1 MIESL
6 RDCPEYE
13 GVLRNFR
20 GQVFDSGPGRVSLA
34 AYVRAMAGVGP
45 DDGGSEVGGSPIS
58 FPAQV
63 AFDELWRLA

>member
-13 GVLRNFR
+13 AVLRNFR

-34 AYVRAMAGVGP
+34 SYVRAMAESGSGVD
-45 DDGGSEVGGSPIS
+45 DDGGSRV
-58 FPAQV
+58 
-63 AFDELWRLA
+63 

>member
-13 GVLRNFR
+13 AVLRNFR

-34 AYVRAMAGVGP
+34 SYVRAMAQPGGGDN
-45 DDGGSEVGGSPIS
+45 DDGGCRV
-58 FPAQV
+58 
-63 AFDELWRLA
+63 

>member
-13 GVLRNFR
+13 GVVRNFR

-45 DDGGSEVGGSPIS
+45 EDGGSGVK
-58 FPAQV
+58 
-63 AFDELWRLA
+63 

>member
-45 DDGGSEVGGSPIS
+45 DDGGSGVG
-58 FPAQV
+58 
-63 AFDELWRLA
+63 

>member
-1 MIESL
+1 MLESL

-45 DDGGSEVGGSPIS
+45 DDGGWAGSGMIS
-58 FPAQV
+58 YKFSSSSC
-63 AFDELWRLA
+63 L